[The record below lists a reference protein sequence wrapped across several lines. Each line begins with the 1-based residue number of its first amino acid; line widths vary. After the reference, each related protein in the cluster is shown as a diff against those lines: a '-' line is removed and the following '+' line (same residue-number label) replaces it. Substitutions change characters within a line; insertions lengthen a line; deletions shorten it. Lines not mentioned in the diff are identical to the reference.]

1 MVSFFKAISK
11 IKKRG
16 TPLQKKRKESRKHG
30 SIECVC
36 KKAKKSLSYSH
47 DITIGGKL
55 INTKAKD
62 SPVNRIRLKGS
73 KGMSEPIWMLTG
85 GVDNPCRCSI
95 VAGQFDY
102 RKKGKRRVLKGVN
115 MVQIKYR

>member
-30 SIECVC
+30 SIECIC
-36 KKAKKSLSYSH
+36 KKAKGNSK
-47 DITIGGKL
+47 DIIISGKL
-55 INTKAKD
+55 ITSK
-62 SPVNRIRLKGS
+62 SQGSSVNHIRIKRS
-73 KGMSEPIWMLTG
+73 KGMVESVWALTG

>member
-30 SIECVC
+30 SIECIC
-36 KKAKKSLSYSH
+36 KKAKGNRK
-47 DITIGGKL
+47 DMTIGGKL
-55 INTKAKD
+55 ITSKSQG
-62 SPVNRIRLKGS
+62 SPVNHIRIKRA
-73 KGMSEPIWMLTG
+73 KGMSEGVWALTG

-95 VAGQFDY
+95 VAGTFDY

>member
-36 KKAKKSLSYSH
+36 KKGKGNRR
-47 DITIGGKL
+47 DMIIGGKL
-55 INTKAKD
+55 ITSKSQG
-62 SPVNRIRLKGS
+62 SPVNHIRIKRA
-73 KGMSEPIWMLTG
+73 KGMSEGVWALTG

-95 VAGQFDY
+95 VAGQAGL
-102 RKKGKRRVLKGVN
+102 KKGKRRVLKGVN

>member
-36 KKAKKSLSYSH
+36 KKSKKSLSYSH

-55 INTKAKD
+55 ITRKAKN
-62 SPVNRIRLKGS
+62 SPVNHIRLKGS
-73 KGMSEPIWMLTG
+73 KGMSEPIWLLTG
-85 GVDNPCRCSI
+85 GVDNPCRCSL
-95 VAGQFDY
+95 VAGTLGLN
-102 RKKGKRRVLKGVN
+102 KGKRRVLKGVN